1 MLYDIMDNQLER
13 MVFSVSE
20 QKNYVPSLLE
30 SLNLFRDSIDACRN
44 EMKTLSIV
52 DERTFDYAI
61 IRAYSKALLTCC
73 EIYTLLKAGY
83 PEGALALSR
92 SLYEAMVII
101 ETLLQG
107 RSENDS
113 AMLERFFDMIDI
125 SRINN
130 DLTTVSWVL
139 KQEPNNTNA
148 QQEKTLLEQHLD
160 VFKKKHQCDRFGD
173 YWWTGK
179 NNMGELAGSSGF
191 AKAYMYQRTSGNV
204 HFNVFDIF
212 TYSDM
217 SDNTIL
223 VGSTDKGLDLPL
235 WFATLCM
242 RVICGIIHGNCP
254 NLVSES
260 TVEKTECAAQAAS
273 LLHTNMP

>member
-1 MLYDIMDNQLER
+1 
-13 MVFSVSE
+13 MVLSVSE
-20 QKNYVPSLLE
+20 QKNYKLSLLD

-44 EMKTLSIV
+44 EIKNLSIV

-61 IRAYSKALLTCC
+61 IRAYSRALLTCC
-73 EIYTLLKAGY
+73 EIYTLLEAGY

-107 RSENDS
+107 RIENDS
-113 AMLERFFDMIDI
+113 AMIERFFDMIDI

-130 DLTTVSWVL
+130 DLTTLSWVL
-139 KQEPNNTNA
+139 KQEPNNMNA
-148 QQEKTLLEQHLD
+148 QQKRMLLKQQLD
-160 VFKKKHQCDRFGD
+160 AFKKKHQCDKFGD

-179 NNMGELAGSSGF
+179 NNMGELAESSGF

-223 VGSTDKGLDLPL
+223 VGATDKGLDLPL
-235 WFATLCM
+235 WFATLCL
-242 RVICGIIHGNCP
+242 RVICGIIQGNCP
-254 NLVSES
+254 DLVSVF
-260 TVEKTECAAQAAS
+260 TVEKIECAAQAAS
-273 LLHTNMP
+273 LLHTSKP

>member
-1 MLYDIMDNQLER
+1 MSDQHNQE
-13 MVFSVSE
+13 
-20 QKNYVPSLLE
+20 PSLWDGLT
-30 SLNLFRDSIDACRN
+30 LFRDSIDTCRK
-44 EMKTLSIV
+44 ELTPLSII
-52 DERTFDYAI
+52 DERTYEYAI
-61 IRAYSKALLTCC
+61 IRAYGKALLTCC

-92 SLYEAMVII
+92 SLYEAMVLI
-101 ETLLQG
+101 EILLQG

-113 AMLERFFDMIDI
+113 AMIERFFDMIDI

-139 KQEPNNTNA
+139 KQEPNNTRA
-148 QQEKTLLEQHLD
+148 QQEKVCLEQHLD
-160 VFKKKHQCDRFGD
+160 IFKKKHQCERFGD

-217 SDNTIL
+217 SDNKIL
-223 VGSTDKGLDLPL
+223 VGATDKGLELPL
-235 WFATLCM
+235 WYATLCL

-254 NLVSES
+254 DLVSRS
-260 TVEKTECAAQAAS
+260 TVERIECAAQAAS
-273 LLHTNMP
+273 LLHQSKP